1 MCSSLQGQ
9 TTSFF
14 LPDFAV
20 EHIYS
25 SLQTI
30 EVQGA
35 EFNIYLCKLTT
46 ANNNTKNIQILIVM
60 LNSMYEQ
67 SFIRISIYIYTYIWS
82 FPNLPK
88 SFP

>member
-14 LPDFAV
+14 LPDFAA

-46 ANNNTKNIQILIVM
+46 ANNNIKKIQILIVM
-60 LNSMYEQ
+60 
-67 SFIRISIYIYTYIWS
+67 
-82 FPNLPK
+82 
-88 SFP
+88 